1 MGGGARRRRLLKS
14 GGLLLR
20 IGGRL
25 LQRSGRLR
33 RDEHGAALQVLLGQ
47 LLGAVACDLDLLFF
61 FFFGCLTGQRPH
73 GKVGA

>member
-25 LQRSGRLR
+25 LQKNGRLR
-33 RDEHGAALQVLLGQ
+33 RDAHGMTLQALLGH
-47 LLGAVACDLDLLFF
+47 LLGTDLELLLFYC
-61 FFFGCLTGQRPH
+61 FFFGCLTGQRPL